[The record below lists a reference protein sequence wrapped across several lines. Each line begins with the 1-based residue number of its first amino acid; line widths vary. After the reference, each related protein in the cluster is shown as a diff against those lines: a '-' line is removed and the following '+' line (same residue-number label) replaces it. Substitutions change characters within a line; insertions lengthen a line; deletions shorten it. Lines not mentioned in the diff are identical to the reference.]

1 MRDDDDFAETA
12 LDPIAVN
19 VRLEPEPPV
28 REPAMRDAPQSA
40 TPSSGR
46 VRPAPEASSPAL
58 AGEPDGASTRVLPWR
73 AREGEG
79 AVDDDAGMTELD
91 RDAYAP
97 FQPPQIRG
105 GWSDAPSHG
114 AGASP
119 ERATPRRVL
128 PPRRV
133 PDSDLGLKLAL
144 GGLVALIVILVV
156 VIVAGL
162 VSTGDGVPAESTT
175 EASE

>member
-1 MRDDDDFAETA
+1 MRDDDDDFAETA

-40 TPSSGR
+40 TRSS
-46 VRPAPEASSPAL
+46 VRGPAPEASSPAL

-79 AVDDDAGMTELD
+79 EGAVDDDAGMTELD
-91 RDAYAP
+91 RDAFAP

-105 GWSDAPSHG
+105 GWSDG

-119 ERATPRRVL
+119 ERATPRRVP

-162 VSTGDGVPAESTT
+162 VPTGDDAPAESTT